1 MALLQIAEPGQSTA
15 PHEHRIAVG
24 IDLGTTHSL
33 VATVRSGQPVVLPNE
48 DGQTLLPS
56 VVHYGTQN
64 TTVGQA
70 ARQCIDQDP
79 QNTIVSVKRFMG
91 RAGSDIKF
99 VHPYQLEGD
108 TDQMPAFVTVQGRKT
123 PVEISADILLRL
135 RTLAEQSLQQPLN
148 GAVITVPAYFDEAQR
163 QATRDAA
170 QLAGL
175 NVLRLLNEP
184 TAAAIAYGLDKT
196 DSVEEKIQVIFDLG
210 GGTFDVSVLRLSKGV
225 FEVLATGGHT
235 ALGGDDID
243 RLIAKWVYQQL
254 ANSARLS
261 NSDLANADLND
272 EITQI
277 DVIENQRLI
286 GLARQ
291 AKEQLTHADQTS
303 IVFRNQQL
311 VLTRAQF
318 NELVEPVITRTLTVC
333 KRVLR
338 DAKLTI
344 EQINAVILVGGS
356 TRSPVIQQAVSDFF
370 QQTPLCS
377 LDPDQVV
384 ALGAAISADQLI
396 GNQTNGALLLDVT
409 PLSLGLET
417 MGGLVE
423 RVIPR
428 NTPIPVARQQEFTT
442 YKDGQTAMLIHVV
455 QGERDLVANC
465 RSLGKF
471 ELHGIPPMTAG
482 AARIQVTFQVD
493 ADGLLSVSALEATSG
508 VSSQINIK
516 PSYGLSEQDT
526 ARLLTE
532 GFQFAEEDKRL
543 RQLHENKLEAERE
556 LEALDQAIIS
566 DGDLLDAIDLDALK
580 RAMEAVREALPS
592 NQQHRID
599 MAVARLKGHSNNF
612 AAIRMNQH
620 VDAALKG
627 TRLNDWNA

>member
-15 PHEHRIAVG
+15 PHQHRIAVG

-33 VATVRSGQPVVLPNE
+33 VATVRSGKPVVLADE
-48 DGQTLLPS
+48 YGKLLLPS
-56 VVHYGTQN
+56 VVHYGTET

-70 ARQCIDQDP
+70 ARNFIEQDP
-79 QNTIVSVKRFMG
+79 HNTIVSVKRFMG
-91 RAGSDIKF
+91 RSRHDIRF
-99 VHPYQLEGD
+99 EHPYTLEGD
-108 TDQMPAFVTVQGRKT
+108 NDQMPAFVTSQGRKT
-123 PVEISADILLRL
+123 PVEISADILYHLKK
-135 RTLAEQSLQQPLN
+135 LAEKSLADNLT

-184 TAAAIAYGLDKT
+184 TAAAIAYGLDKI
-196 DSVEEKIQVIFDLG
+196 DSAEEKIQVIFDLG
-210 GGTFDVSVLRLSKGV
+210 GGTFDVSVLRLSKGI

-243 RLIAKWVYQQL
+243 RIIAKWVREQTPHL
-254 ANSARLS
+254 SLSA
-261 NSDLANADLND
+261 ADSQVLM
-272 EITQI
+272 I
-277 DVIENQRLI
+277 
-286 GLARQ
+286 LARQ
-291 AKEQLTHADQTS
+291 VKEQLTEQES
-303 IVFRNQQL
+303 LQFEFREFSYQL
-311 VLTRAQF
+311 DRTQF
-318 NELVEPVITRTLTVC
+318 NTLIAPVIERTLTVC

-338 DAKLTI
+338 DAKI
-344 EQINAVILVGGS
+344 KISQIDAVVLVGGS
-356 TRSPVIQQAVSDFF
+356 TRSPAIQNAVANFF
-370 QQTPLCS
+370 EQTPLCS

-384 ALGAAISADQLI
+384 ALGAAISADQLV
-396 GNQTNGALLLDVT
+396 GNQANGALLLDVT

-455 QGERDLVANC
+455 QGERDLVEHC

-482 AARIQVTFQVD
+482 AARIEVKFQID
-493 ADGLLSVSALEATSG
+493 ADGLLSVTAREATSG
-508 VSSQINIK
+508 VNSQINIK

-526 ARLLTE
+526 TRLLTE
-532 GFQFAEEDKRL
+532 GFQFAEEDKTL
-543 RQLHENKLEAERE
+543 RQLQETKVEAERE
-556 LEALDQAIIS
+556 LEALDQAIVA
-566 DGDLLDAIDLDALK
+566 DGHLLDAIDLDALQ
-580 RAMEAVREALPS
+580 RAMQAVREALQT
-592 NQQHRID
+592 NQLNRID
-599 MAVARLKGHSNNF
+599 MAMARLKGHSNNF

-627 TRLNDWNA
+627 TSLNDWNS